1 MSQNRHLEPPKI
13 HEFGFG
19 RTLEKFADLD
29 VNLESVTTLRPI
41 IGQCL
46 IGASLAE
53 TVVFQLQFVF
63 LCLQLEEGEIDVRFH
78 SFKGCVLE
86 KVQN

>member
-1 MSQNRHLEPPKI
+1 MLLGLILEYLLKQ
-13 HEFGFG
+13 FSKAVLL
-19 RTLEKFADLD
+19 T
-29 VNLESVTTLRPI
+29 VNN
-41 IGQCL
+41 
-46 IGASLAE
+46 AE
-53 TVVFQLQFVF
+53 TVVFQSQFVF